1 MRRIHSAHRTLG
13 NIVFWTSGLG
23 VMMLL
28 GCQQSSPQ
36 GMTDFGSGDMSLVRS
51 DLAGPPDLSH
61 PPAMPITI
69 RDVNDGK
76 VTAGTWVQV
85 DGVVTAPSVLGSAV
99 MLNQQCLYELVIGQ
113 PSQSPTLHDGIA
125 LRFTETVASGDM
137 MVTPADCQTRA
148 PASMLGKVNRGDA
161 VTVIAMY
168 VTFGSLRYLSLVG
181 GEIRSQGP
189 ATDQPQPVQ
198 VTTAQFPSA
207 TLGRITPAAFF
218 DANGAL
224 VRFGASTTTQR
235 NNLNLSFKITANGAE
250 TRLLS
255 AYLKVA
261 NAAFAPPADGTAYS
275 SVTGIVSIDLA
286 GTISPRDGA
295 DLKP

>member
-1 MRRIHSAHRTLG
+1 MRRIHSKHQPLWTVFRRTY
-13 NIVFWTSGLG
+13 GLG

-28 GCQQSSPQ
+28 GCQQGSTQ
-36 GMTDFGSGDMSLVRS
+36 GVTDFGSGDMSVVRS

-61 PPAMPITI
+61 PPATPITI
-69 RDVNDGK
+69 RDLNDGK

-113 PSQSPTLHDGIA
+113 PSPSPTLHDGIA
-125 LRFTETVASGDM
+125 LRFTEIVASGDM
-137 MVTPADCQTRA
+137 MVIFADCQTRA

-168 VTFGSLRYLSLVG
+168 VTFGSLRYLNLIG

-189 ATDQPQPVQ
+189 ATDQPQPVL

-207 TLGRITPAAFF
+207 TLGSITPAAFF

-235 NNLNLSFKITANGAE
+235 NNLNFTFKISANGAE

-275 SVTGIVSIDLA
+275 SVTGLVSIDLA